1 MFYLLIGEITLAVVL
16 AVLAIAILAILIAI
30 CTCRR
35 HNEARVC
42 RYASEQSAGLL
53 DHEDGISC
61 GRHKRGRG
69 SRCSFSS
76 DRGPTGVS
84 TGGKSVSRHSLGPTG
99 VSVGGKSVSHHSL
112 GLCRS
117 NPAIFQGTPSRTR
130 SIKSFS
136 DPLTGTIG
144 PIMQFSAPIPGS
156 TGPIELSQKTFLQT
170 PGPIVQC
177 MESTES
183 GSRKSLKCC
192 SRGIHRCNTSG
203 HMLSTP
209 INEAKLFSTAV
220 TQAKLIH
227 TERLGVDSSWKLST
241 AVRPSSLRE
250 EWKESGA
257 QEHSLLFPSLEFS
270 SQHLGA
276 ATLAGRPG
284 HPDTWHAL
292 HRHKQ
297 INKKIQK

>member
-84 TGGKSVSRHSLGPTG
+84 TGGKSVSRHSLG
-99 VSVGGKSVSHHSL
+99 
-112 GLCRS
+112 LCRS
-117 NPAIFQGTPSRTR
+117 NPGRTR